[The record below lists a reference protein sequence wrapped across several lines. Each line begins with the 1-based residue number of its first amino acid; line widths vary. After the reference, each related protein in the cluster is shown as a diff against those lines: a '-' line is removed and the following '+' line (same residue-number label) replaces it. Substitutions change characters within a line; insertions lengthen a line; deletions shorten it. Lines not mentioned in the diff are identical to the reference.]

1 MLPHA
6 VTRSLYLIFSFLRSE
21 NGASFFQIKRKKHV
35 KDGALAM
42 LLDRDGE
49 LDGTLMGNLLWEE
62 GSKIS
67 IRARL
72 KLVFISI
79 D

>member
-1 MLPHA
+1 
-6 VTRSLYLIFSFLRSE
+6 
-21 NGASFFQIKRKKHV
+21 V